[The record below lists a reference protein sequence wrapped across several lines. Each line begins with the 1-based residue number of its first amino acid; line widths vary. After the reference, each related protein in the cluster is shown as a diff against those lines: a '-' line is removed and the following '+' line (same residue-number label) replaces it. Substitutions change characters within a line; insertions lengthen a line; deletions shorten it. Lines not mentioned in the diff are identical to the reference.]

1 MLFFCRHGE
10 TMHNRKRIKQGRYP
24 SLLTLKGIDQAKS
37 MAYRMLDHESNFE
50 NYKII
55 SSPMVRTR
63 HTMQII
69 QEILGISNKQVILEE
84 LINERE
90 AGDFTNMPKELIEKN
105 FPEFVKARIKDPL
118 NTKLPN
124 GESQQDVINRLKKF
138 LNLIKN
144 EENLIVVTHGKGP
157 KYLSE
162 FITGN
167 DIKYIE
173 SKMNQNYVCM
183 VKDGKYSLI

>member
-10 TMHNRKRIKQGRYP
+10 TMHNRKKIKQGRFP

-37 MAYRMLDHESNFE
+37 MAYKILDHESNFE
-50 NYKII
+50 NYKLI

-69 QEILGISNKQVILEE
+69 QEILGIEDKQVILEE
-84 LINERE
+84 LITERD
-90 AGDFTNMPKELIEKN
+90 AGDFTNISKKLINEN
-105 FPEFVKARIKDPL
+105 FPEFVEANKKDPL
-118 NTKLPN
+118 NTKFPN
-124 GESQQDVINRLKKF
+124 GESQQDVIDRLKKF
-138 LNLIKN
+138 ADSIKN

-162 FITGN
+162 YIIGN
-167 DIKYIE
+167 NTE
-173 SKMNQNYVCM
+173 CFEGEMNQNYLCM
-183 VKDGKYSLI
+183 VKDGKYNMI